1 MESRPPLDAARA
13 EASAMTVSNRINEEQ
28 SVRNSGFSRE
38 PRNEN
43 CTSRKK
49 RTKILEAFQKN
60 QETKSTIL
68 GCTENIISI
77 RPRIID
83 SWIHFQTSTNP
94 THSQMHRLS
103 FL

>member
-1 MESRPPLDAARA
+1 MESGPPLDAARA
-13 EASAMTVSNRINEEQ
+13 EAPAMTVRNRINKEQ

-38 PRNEN
+38 PRNQS
-43 CTSRKK
+43 CTSRKE

-60 QETKSTIL
+60 KETKSAIL

-77 RPRIID
+77 CSRIID
-83 SWIHFQTSTNP
+83 TWIHFQTSRNP
-94 THSQMHRLS
+94 THSQKDILS